1 MGRESRRRNRTR
13 TSVRTA
19 GASAATT
26 STAPAMDGAAAPI
39 QVRADRVIERESRMM
54 IIESKRVAWV
64 SAVCFGMLAILV
76 IVDRLQ

>member
-13 TSVRTA
+13 TSVRAAAA
-19 GASAATT
+19 GA
-26 STAPAMDGAAAPI
+26 APATVVEPGAPI
-39 QVRADRVIERESRMM
+39 QVRTDRVIERESRMM
-54 IIESKRVAWV
+54 ITESKRVAWV

>member
-13 TSVRTA
+13 TSVRAAAA
-19 GASAATT
+19 GA
-26 STAPAMDGAAAPI
+26 APATAVEPGAPI
-39 QVRADRVIERESRMM
+39 QVRTDRVIERESRMM
-54 IIESKRVAWV
+54 ITESKRVAWV

>member
-13 TSVRTA
+13 TSVRAA

-26 STAPAMDGAAAPI
+26 SAAPAMGGAAAPI

-54 IIESKRVAWV
+54 ITESKRVAWV

>member
-13 TSVRTA
+13 TSVRAAAA
-19 GASAATT
+19 GATPAT
-26 STAPAMDGAAAPI
+26 AVEPGAPI
-39 QVRADRVIERESRMM
+39 QVRTDRVIERESRMM
-54 IIESKRVAWV
+54 LTESKRVAWV